1 MKEKVQAAID
11 NYVLAYTNNDKE
23 LFLSLWSSEAIFEDP
38 VGAEPCVGID
48 AISAFWDFG
57 HVEGMSILPADV
69 QTVVCGNEGILKAVM
84 MVRNTSDNSGMDI
97 SIVDHFIINSD
108 GKIDSG
114 RAFWDENSISQPDD
128 VNSIDIDINDF
139 KDRS

>member
-1 MKEKVQAAID
+1 MKENVQTAID

-57 HVEGMSILPADV
+57 HVEGCLFSRL
-69 QTVVCGNEGILKAVM
+69 
-84 MVRNTSDNSGMDI
+84 TSKQLY
-97 SIVDHFIINSD
+97 VETKEF
-108 GKIDSG
+108 
-114 RAFWDENSISQPDD
+114 
-128 VNSIDIDINDF
+128 
-139 KDRS
+139 

>member
-1 MKEKVQAAID
+1 
-11 NYVLAYTNNDKE
+11 
-23 LFLSLWSSEAIFEDP
+23 
-38 VGAEPCVGID
+38 
-48 AISAFWDFG
+48 
-57 HVEGMSILPADV
+57 
-69 QTVVCGNEGILKAVM
+69 

>member
-38 VGAEPCVGID
+38 VGAEPCAGID

>member
-1 MKEKVQAAID
+1 
-11 NYVLAYTNNDKE
+11 
-23 LFLSLWSSEAIFEDP
+23 
-38 VGAEPCVGID
+38 
-48 AISAFWDFG
+48 
-57 HVEGMSILPADV
+57 MSILPADV
-69 QTVVCGNEGILKAVM
+69 KTVVCGNEGILKAVM

-114 RAFWDENSISQPDD
+114 RAFWDENSITQPDD
-128 VNSIDIDINDF
+128 VNSIDIDIDDF